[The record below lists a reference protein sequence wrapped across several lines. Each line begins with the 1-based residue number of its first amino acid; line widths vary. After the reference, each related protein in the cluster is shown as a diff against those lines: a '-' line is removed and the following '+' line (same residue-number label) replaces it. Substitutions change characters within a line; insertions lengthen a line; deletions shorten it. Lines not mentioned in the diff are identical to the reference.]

1 MKENSFKQIIHKL
14 SFAGKNRRSLFLEMP
29 DEKRAQVLLH
39 LSKHIQYHL
48 MSSLSDEILVDILN
62 QLDPDEATDLIQ
74 LLSKHRQNKIIQ
86 QFNNELKKS
95 VEILNQFDPRSA
107 AGLMNLDYIQVGI
120 DEKISDA
127 IKQFRVHEK
136 RTGHLPVILALDE
149 GKLKGYL
156 PGHKL
161 GFAKL
166 SDRVQ
171 KHIRKI
177 QVIRYNATH
186 DQVVDLFRTHPHN
199 KIVVMGNKKN
209 IIGVIYADD
218 ILRALKEEETSALYD
233 FAGVHDEESVTD
245 GVMVKVK
252 HRYKW
257 LIINLGT
264 AFLAAS
270 TVGLFNEVIS
280 KYVLLAMYMP
290 IVAGMG
296 GNAGTQ
302 TLAVLVRGIALNQID
317 LKTVWPTLRREATTG
332 IINGLVNGI
341 LVASV
346 VVIFNKNFKVAFV
359 LGVAMVVNLFVAGFF
374 GTLVPV
380 IMKKLGKDP
389 ATSATVFIT
398 TATDVLGF
406 MVFLGLATMI
416 LD

>member
-62 QLDPDEATDLIQ
+62 QLDPDEAT
-74 LLSKHRQNKIIQ
+74 
-86 QFNNELKKS
+86 
-95 VEILNQFDPRSA
+95 
-107 AGLMNLDYIQVGI
+107 DYIQVGI

>member
-120 DEKISDA
+120 DEEI
-127 IKQFRVHEK
+127 
-136 RTGHLPVILALDE
+136 
-149 GKLKGYL
+149 
-156 PGHKL
+156 
-161 GFAKL
+161 
-166 SDRVQ
+166 
-171 KHIRKI
+171 
-177 QVIRYNATH
+177 
-186 DQVVDLFRTHPHN
+186 
-199 KIVVMGNKKN
+199 
-209 IIGVIYADD
+209 
-218 ILRALKEEETSALYD
+218 SALYD